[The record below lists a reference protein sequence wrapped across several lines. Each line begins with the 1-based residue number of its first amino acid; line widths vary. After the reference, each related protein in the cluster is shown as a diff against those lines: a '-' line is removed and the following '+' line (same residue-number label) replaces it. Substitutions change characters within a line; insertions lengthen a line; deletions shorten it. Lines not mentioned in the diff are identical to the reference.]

1 MRGDV
6 VGAAKYRKLKK
17 LGSGSFGTVFLVEDA
32 SRARFVLKE
41 VDLRG
46 LPLKEQR
53 ATMNE
58 VKVLQRLRHKHIVSY
73 HDSFISAEGRLCI
86 IMEWAAGG
94 DIGALIAARKK
105 AGKRFTEAEIL
116 RLLHQMASA
125 LAYCH
130 HEAKLL
136 HRDLKPAN
144 IFLGANGEVKVGDFG
159 TTTLIL
165 TLTLTLTPTLTPTLT
180 LTLSRWA
187 TLASR
192 RCSTRLARS
201 R

>member
-58 VKVLQRLRHKHIVSY
+58 VKVLQRLRHKQLFWTDLQVVPGLVTKKGTALYRQENRETAQCQKRWRVIAH
-73 HDSFISAEGRLCI
+73 RKPC
-86 IMEWAAGG
+86 
-94 DIGALIAARKK
+94 ALIGVPFRA
-105 AGKRFTEAEIL
+105 
-116 RLLHQMASA
+116 
-125 LAYCH
+125 CH
-130 HEAKLL
+130 H
-136 HRDLKPAN
+136 
-144 IFLGANGEVKVGDFG
+144 
-159 TTTLIL
+159 IL
-165 TLTLTLTPTLTPTLT
+165 
-180 LTLSRWA
+180 SG
-187 TLASR
+187 
-192 RCSTRLARS
+192 
-201 R
+201 